1 MIKFNSNNVQKLDIT
16 AYEFISS
23 FKSQNE
29 EVYFRTWNEVQ
40 RFPIK
45 YSCKFN
51 FHEYSKLNELFLKKQ
66 SKGHGI
72 FFIVNNGGTY
82 SPDINSINSYFIDM
96 DFGKVPKLDDNG
108 NRIKLGKKVVFEY
121 RTTEEIKNYKE
132 DFVKRLELFI
142 LSPSIVVETK
152 NGFHVYWL
160 INKDKPNDI
169 SLFTKLE
176 SKLCEYFA
184 KGEVRPEHS
193 DPTVSNL
200 AKVMRIHGFLHL
212 KNPNDPFNLNCL
224 FFETKNKYSEQDML
238 DAIGTSIEELSKD
251 DKKKSTKNKNHAT
264 KKSGEIV
271 KPVINIEK
279 NKSNKQVIDF
289 NYVFTFLKQ
298 QDLRSFLGKHQSLG
312 VNFKCD
318 FHDDKHPSANI
329 QCDSSGNYKY
339 FCNSPYCDY
348 HNENGLDIIDIVG
361 KQNDWDT
368 SKSLKHLFD
377 YFNISVTNLDILE
390 DIKTAYDKNYDIINN
405 LPSEKYPKL
414 TRIIRFAYKVLNEM
428 FAIGRENVTNKFFM
442 VNNKSIFFA
451 SNRYIGMRLRKHE
464 CDVNKYINF
473 LCVLGLIEKV
483 PYAHINEQIR
493 KKALSLAK
501 KNGFNGVG
509 FYCIPNYND
518 VLDTAEE
525 RASIMVQNGF
535 SIKGMSKIY
544 VQNCFGEKFANDI
557 YTVPVKNTNQNIRDA
572 IEIYII
578 KLVSQR
584 GYCTKKLILTH
595 KLIVDSKEITKDIL
609 EYEFRRALPDI
620 LMKYCLVYRKSNRLI
635 NEALN
640 ICTME
645 YVIIKESLIQ

>member
-1 MIKFNSNNVQKLDIT
+1 MIKFNSNNIQNLDIT
-16 AYEFISS
+16 DYEFISA
-23 FKSQNE
+23 FKSQGDE
-29 EVYFRTWNEVQ
+29 FYFRTWNEVV
-40 RFPIK
+40 K
-45 YSCKFN
+45 YPMNYNCKFN
-51 FHEYSKLNELFLKKQ
+51 LFEYSKLKEIFLKNQ
-66 SKGHGI
+66 SNGHGI
-72 FFIVNNGGTY
+72 FFIVNNGGTHKK
-82 SPDINSINSYFIDM
+82 DITSINSYFIDM

-108 NRIKLGKKVVFEY
+108 NQIKIGKKIVFEY
-121 RTTEEIKNYKE
+121 RTTEEIKHYKE
-132 DFVKRLELFI
+132 DFPKRLELFI
-142 LSPSIVVETK
+142 LSPSIVIETK

-160 INKDKPNDI
+160 IDKEKPNDI
-169 SLFTKLE
+169 NLFTKLE

-200 AKVMRIHGFLHL
+200 AKAMRSHGYLHL
-212 KNPNDPFNLNCL
+212 KDPNDPFKLNCL
-224 FFETKNKYSEQDML
+224 FFETENKYSEQDML
-238 DAIGTSIEELSKD
+238 NAIGTSIEELSKD
-251 DKKKSTKNKNHAT
+251 VKKKSTKKKNHAT
-264 KKSGEIV
+264 NESGEIP
-271 KPVINIEK
+271 KPVIKK

-289 NYVFTFLKQ
+289 KYVFTFLKQ
-298 QDLRSFLGKHQSLG
+298 QDLRSFLGKYQSLG

-318 FHDDKHPSANI
+318 FHDDKHPSATI
-329 QCDSSGNYKY
+329 QCDASGNYKY
-339 FCNSPYCDY
+339 FCNSPYCDF
-348 HNENGLDIIDIVG
+348 HNEKGLDIIDIVE
-361 KQNDWDT
+361 KQNGWDT
-368 SKSLKHLFD
+368 SKSLKYLFD

-390 DIKTAYDKNYDIINN
+390 DIKTAYNKNYDIINN
-405 LPSEKYPKL
+405 LSSEKYPKL

-483 PYAHINEQIR
+483 PYELINDQIR
-493 KKALSLAK
+493 NKAISLSK
-501 KNGFNGVG
+501 KNYSNGIG
-509 FYCIPNYND
+509 FYSIPNYLD
-518 VLDTAEE
+518 VLDKAEE
-525 RASIMVQNGF
+525 RATLMLQNGF

-557 YTVPVKNTNQNIRDA
+557 YTVPVKNTNQSIRDA

-578 KLVSQR
+578 KLVSQQ

-595 KLIVDSKEITKDIL
+595 DFCVENREIKKDII
-609 EYEFRRALPDI
+609 EYELRRVLPNV
-620 LMKYCLVYRKSNRLI
+620 LMKYCLVYRKSNKLI

-640 ICTME
+640 ISTME